1 MRRSLWCYSVLA
13 TVLVALAA
21 CAPAAPPSSGSKPAA
36 AVAGAPNLTDWTE
49 IEAAAKA
56 EGVLVYTSTTGSAW
70 QAFSERIKQAFP
82 WLDVQWVPLKP
93 SDMSPRVIAEQ
104 RQGQYLWDM
113 YFGATSNLL
122 GVLTPADALENI
134 APYLDV
140 MPAELKDD
148 SRWAGGF
155 HIYTD
160 PNKRV
165 TFIDYFTIGGG
176 FHVNREVPGAS
187 EIKTWQD
194 LLDPKWKDKIVA
206 YDPTVGNAGSF
217 AYAALLPTRGED
229 FVKKLV
235 AQSRYLE
242 TRSQV
247 TEFVIQGRYPV
258 AIGLDDDLHRQFLD
272 QGVGKS
278 VELVG
283 RDTDP
288 YLLSNGISVFKNT
301 PHPNVSKMVL
311 RWLLTTEGQDA
322 RASSVLNS
330 SRRLDVKAYD
340 PLISPDYSKLNDFKL
355 RLGTTDGEEI
365 TKKTLEL
372 TKQK

>member
-1 MRRSLWCYSVLA
+1 MRRGLWYPSILA
-13 TVLVALAA
+13 TLLVAIMA
-21 CAPAAPPSSGSKPAA
+21 CAPAAVPAPGSKSPAA
-36 AVAGAPNLTDWTE
+36 GSPNLTKWDE

-56 EGVLVYTSTTGSAW
+56 EGALVYTSTTGSGW
-70 QAFSERIKQAFP
+70 QSFSERVKQAFP
-82 WLDVQWVPLKP
+82 WLDVQWTPMKP
-93 SDMSPRVIAEQ
+93 SDMSPRVLAEQ

-113 YFGATSNLL
+113 YLGATSNLL
-122 GVLTPADALENI
+122 GVLTPADALEI
-134 APYLDV
+134 ITPYLDV

-148 SRWAGGF
+148 SKWAGGF
-155 HIYTD
+155 HLYTD

-165 TFIDYFTIGGG
+165 TLIDYFTIGGG

-187 EIKTWQD
+187 EIRTWED

-217 AYAALLPTRGED
+217 AYAALLATKGED

-258 AIGLDDDLHRQFLD
+258 AIGLDEDLHRQFLD

-283 RDTDP
+283 RDTAT
-288 YLLSNGISVFKNT
+288 YLLSNGMSVFKNA
-301 PHPNVSKMVL
+301 PHPNVAKMVM
-311 RWLLTTEGQDA
+311 RWLLSAEGQDA
-322 RASSVLNS
+322 RASSVLNN
-330 SRRLDVKAYD
+330 SRRLDVKVYD
-340 PLISPDYSKLNDFKL
+340 PPTSPDYSKINDFKF

>member
-1 MRRSLWCYSVLA
+1 MRRTLRCHTILA
-13 TVLVALAA
+13 TLLVALVA
-21 CAPAAPPSSGSKPAA
+21 CAPAAPSSPATKQAA
-36 AVAGAPNLTDWTE
+36 AGSTDLTNWDE
-49 IEAAAKA
+49 IETAAKA
-56 EGVLVYTSTTGSAW
+56 EGVLVFTSTTGSAW
-70 QAFSERIKQAFP
+70 QSFSERVKQAFP
-82 WLDVQWVPLKP
+82 WLDVQWVPMKP
-93 SDMSPRVIAEQ
+93 SDMAPRVISEQ

-122 GVLTPADALENI
+122 QVLTPADALETI
-134 APYLDV
+134 TPYLDV
-140 MPAELKDD
+140 LPAELKDD
-148 SRWAGGF
+148 SKWAGGF
-155 HIYTD
+155 HLYTD

-165 TFIDYFTIGGG
+165 TLIDYFTIGGG
-176 FHVNREVPGAS
+176 FHVNREVAGAS
-187 EIKTWQD
+187 EIRTWQD
-194 LLDPKWKDKIVA
+194 LLDPKWKDKIIA

-217 AYAALLPTRGED
+217 AYAALLASNGED

-283 RDTDP
+283 RDTSP
-288 YLLSNGISVFKNT
+288 YLLSNGISIFKNT

-311 RWLLTTEGQDA
+311 RWLLSAEGQDA

-330 SRRLDVKAYD
+330 SRRLDVKSYD
-340 PLISPDYSKLNDFKL
+340 PLTSPDYSRLNEFKF